1 VGFFDSVPPPPPP
14 EPEPPAP
21 PRPVW
26 VKPETQVGGSVG
38 VDLLLARSDEAALA
52 LTGLIAYP
60 NGFSFTIAAVLREE
74 DRRGRVHHYGYQPDG
89 SGAPEP
95 EFLRVGVRFADGRVA
110 ANLAGRPRF
119 DDETPDRPVLMADSG
134 GGGGRRFDMGY
145 WVWPLPP
152 AGPLTVVVAWPGYHI
167 DETSAQI
174 DAALLHDAA
183 GRAISLD

>member
-1 VGFFDSVPPPPPP
+1 VGFFDSVPAPPPP

-26 VKPETQVGGSVG
+26 VRPETQVGGSAGVG
-38 VDLLLARSDEAALA
+38 LLLARSDDAALA

-74 DRRGRVHHYGYQPDG
+74 DRRGRVHHYSLRPDG
-89 SGAPEP
+89 PGPQPP
-95 EFLRVGVRFADGRVA
+95 EFLRVGVRFADGQVA
-110 ANLAGRPRF
+110 TNLAGRPHP
-119 DDETPDRPVLMADSG
+119 DEEPPARPVLMADSG

-152 AGPLTVVVAWPGYHI
+152 PGPLTFVVAWPGYRI

-183 GRAISLD
+183 GRAINLG